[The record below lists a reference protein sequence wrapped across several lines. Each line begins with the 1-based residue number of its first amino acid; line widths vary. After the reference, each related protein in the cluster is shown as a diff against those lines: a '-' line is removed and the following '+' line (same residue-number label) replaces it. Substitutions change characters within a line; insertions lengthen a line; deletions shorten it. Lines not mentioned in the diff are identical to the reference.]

1 MFGLMDNP
9 YEFHLYFWPAVLAL
23 LALFPKQ
30 RKFKVLILVLASI
43 VYWAILQPSV
53 EWAFNH
59 PFNPDD
65 GGPKTF
71 AFLFGWLFGLIFPIL
86 PTFGLALLVKKL
98 VSKFRGGPNK
108 ALQTDT

>member
-53 EWAFNH
+53 EWA
-59 PFNPDD
+59 
-65 GGPKTF
+65 
-71 AFLFGWLFGLIFPIL
+71 LIIRSTQMMVGQRHLHFYL
-86 PTFGLALLVKKL
+86 VGCLA
-98 VSKFRGGPNK
+98 
-108 ALQTDT
+108 